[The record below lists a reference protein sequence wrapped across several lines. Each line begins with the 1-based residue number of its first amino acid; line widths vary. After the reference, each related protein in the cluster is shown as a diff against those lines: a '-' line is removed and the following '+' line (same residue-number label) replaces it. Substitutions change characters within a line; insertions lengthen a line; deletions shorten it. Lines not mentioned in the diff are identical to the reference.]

1 MRQPN
6 KTGFQPDSKKG
17 QAKLNEKKSKLQR
30 KFFSSKP
37 QTDFTVFFPL
47 YAVFRFLVRC
57 KMQNIK
63 ISVLLY
69 FNSVI
74 NFLQFFLIL
83 IRR

>member
-37 QTDFTVFFPL
+37 KTDFTVFFPL

-57 KMQNIK
+57 K

-74 NFLQFFLIL
+74 NFLRFFLIL